1 MFRFQ
6 NPEIFFSLLLL
17 IPLIITEFRYH
28 FSRRFTLRI
37 GTLSSLRNFSPRYP
51 AKLLIPL
58 ILKYVAF
65 ILIIVALARPQRGN
79 VTRELTQPGIDIM
92 ITLDISGS
100 MRAVDFQPNRLEAA
114 KQVAMDFVRGR
125 ATDRI
130 GLVVFAAE
138 AFLQCPLT
146 VDYEVLNGM
155 IADVQ
160 IIPENLDGTAIGLAI
175 ANGVNRLRDSNAKSK
190 VIILLSDGDN
200 NAGDID
206 PLTAA
211 DFAREFDIKIY
222 TIAMG
227 MRGQVRMPVDDPL
240 FGRRMIPVQI
250 EVNEELLSEIAEKT
264 GGTFFRADSEDKL
277 NRIWRDISEME
288 KTEIKISQ
296 FTDWEELYS
305 RFLIPALIL
314 FVLGWILERVLWR
327 VRP

>member
-17 IPLIITEFRYH
+17 IPLIITEFRRR

-37 GTLSSLRNFSPRYP
+37 GTLVSLRKFAPGYP
-51 AKLLIPL
+51 IKLLIPL
-58 ILKYVAF
+58 ILKYAAF

-100 MRAVDFQPNRLEAA
+100 MRAVDFKPNRLEAA

-125 ATDRI
+125 TTDRI

-146 VDYEVLNGM
+146 VDYDVLNGM
-155 IADVQ
+155 IEDVQ

-175 ANGVNRLRDSNAKSK
+175 ANGVNRLRDSDAKSK
-190 VIILLSDGDN
+190 IIILLSDGDN
-200 NAGDID
+200 NAGEID

-227 MRGQVRMPVDDPL
+227 MHGQVRMPVDDPL
-240 FGRRMIPVQI
+240 FGHRMIPVQI
-250 EVNEELLSEIAEKT
+250 EVNEELLTEVAEKT
-264 GGTFFRADSEDKL
+264 GGTFFRADTEDKL
-277 NRIWRDISEME
+277 NQIWQDISEME
-288 KTEIKISQ
+288 KTEIKVSQ
-296 FTDWEELYS
+296 FTDWEELFY

-314 FVLGWILERVLWR
+314 FILGWILGRVLWR

>member
-17 IPLIITEFRYH
+17 IPLIITEFRRR

-37 GTLSSLRNFSPRYP
+37 GTLVSLRKFAPGYP
-51 AKLLIPL
+51 IKLLIPL
-58 ILKYVAF
+58 ILKYAAF
-65 ILIIVALARPQRGN
+65 ILMIVALARPQRGN

-100 MRAVDFQPNRLEAA
+100 MRAVDFKPNRLEAA

-125 ATDRI
+125 TTDRI

-146 VDYEVLNGM
+146 VDYDVLNGM
-155 IADVQ
+155 IEDVQ

-175 ANGVNRLRDSNAKSK
+175 ANGVNRLRDSDAKSK
-190 VIILLSDGDN
+190 IIILLSDGDN
-200 NAGDID
+200 NAGEID

-227 MRGQVRMPVDDPL
+227 MHGQVRMPVDDPL
-240 FGRRMIPVQI
+240 FGHRMIPVQI
-250 EVNEELLSEIAEKT
+250 EVNEELLTEVAEKT
-264 GGTFFRADSEDKL
+264 GGTFFRADTEDKL
-277 NRIWRDISEME
+277 NQIWQDISEME
-288 KTEIKISQ
+288 KTEIKVSQ
-296 FTDWEELYS
+296 FTDWEELFY

-314 FVLGWILERVLWR
+314 FILGWILGRVLWR

>member
-17 IPLIITEFRYH
+17 IPLIITEFRRQ

-37 GTLSSLRNFSPRYP
+37 GTLSSLRKFSPRYP
-51 AKLLIPL
+51 VKLLIPL
-58 ILKYVAF
+58 VLKYAAF
-65 ILIIVALARPQRGN
+65 ILIIAALARPQRGN

-125 ATDRI
+125 TTDRI

-146 VDYEVLNGM
+146 VDYDVLNGM

-175 ANGVNRLRDSNAKSK
+175 ANGVNRLRDSDAKSK

-250 EVNEELLSEIAEKT
+250 EVNEELLTEIAEKT

-277 NRIWRDISEME
+277 NQIWQDISEME
-288 KTEIKISQ
+288 KTEIKVSQ
-296 FTDWEELYS
+296 FTDWEELYN

-314 FVLGWILERVLWR
+314 FVLGWILGRVLWR